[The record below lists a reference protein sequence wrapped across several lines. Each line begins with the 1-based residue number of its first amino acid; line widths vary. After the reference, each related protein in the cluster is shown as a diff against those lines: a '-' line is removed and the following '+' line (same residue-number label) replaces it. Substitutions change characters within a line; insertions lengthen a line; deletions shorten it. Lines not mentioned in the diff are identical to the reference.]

1 MLLGA
6 EGGVVSVE
14 DDRLDAA
21 LALLLELETA
31 LVLLAE
37 LLLALELDNKLL
49 LELLA
54 ELGGVGSGCVLA
66 IMVLTEDQFPTASPA
81 LTP

>member
-1 MLLGA
+1 M
-6 EGGVVSVE
+6 E
-14 DDRLDAA
+14 
-21 LALLLELETA
+21 LALDGELRLELEK
-31 LVLLAE
+31 E
-37 LLLALELDNKLL
+37 LLLMELALDRELW

-66 IMVLTEDQFPTASPA
+66 IMVLTADQFPTASPA